1 MKLGDRVEVVNLPKK
16 RSGGAFCPINI
27 IREGAIGLVVHLRSS
42 DVIGVQFNVDDIL
55 EVGETHSLAGRLNKL
70 HGWYVSTN
78 YLQMVH
84 NVKVLL

>member
-1 MKLGDRVEVVNLPKK
+1 MKLGDRVKVVDLLK
-16 RSGGAFCPINI
+16 RGEGGPFCPINI

-78 YLQMVH
+78 YLQMVYD
-84 NVKVLL
+84 VKVLL